1 MSKIENNEIIKEIN
15 NYLNYIKV
23 EEQLSNN
30 TVATYKN
37 SLFQYANFLKEKH
50 ITKIN
55 HINKEHLNIYLKYL
69 NKKGLTSRSIN
80 NHLTGIKNF
89 HKYLVKNN
97 LTKDNVT
104 ATLRSSKI
112 KQTLPNSL
120 TNHEIEELL
129 NMQVNTIY
137 DLRNLAM
144 LEVLYATGIRI
155 SELLEIKFEQVDIT
169 NGVIRILGKG
179 NKERI
184 VPIGEYSIDILS
196 TYLDNRD
203 ELVKDTKTNYLFLN
217 NTGKRLSRQGFH
229 KALKQ
234 ILKDNNITKDISP
247 HMLRHS
253 FATHLIENGA
263 DLRVVQELLGHSDIT
278 TTRIY
283 THVTNKKTED
293 DYHKYHPR
301 DN

>member
-234 ILKDNNITKDISP
+234 ILKANNITKDISP

>member
-217 NTGKRLSRQGFH
+217 NIGKRLSRQGFH

-234 ILKDNNITKDISP
+234 ILKANNITKDISP